1 MASKPRPKWEEAAGP
16 VEEGLSR
23 WSRQRVQ
30 RPWGGDSKGARAGEH
45 GARVPGRSPRS
56 LQRTAASGPPVTCV
70 ESLSVK
76 GRGFTGGDSQE
87 G

>member
-30 RPWGGDSKGARAGEH
+30 RPWGGNSKGPGQGSKGPACLGE
-45 GARVPGRSPRS
+45 AEEPAEDSS
-56 LQRTAASGPPVTCV
+56 LWPACHMRGEPQCEGQR
-70 ESLSVK
+70 LHW
-76 GRGFTGGDSQE
+76 R
-87 G
+87 